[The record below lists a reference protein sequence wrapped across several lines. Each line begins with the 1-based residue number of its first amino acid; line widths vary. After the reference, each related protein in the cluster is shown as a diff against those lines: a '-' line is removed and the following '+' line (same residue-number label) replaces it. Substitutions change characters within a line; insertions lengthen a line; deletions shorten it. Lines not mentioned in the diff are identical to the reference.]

1 MTHLLLEN
9 KESLCVRTFSEL
21 TELWIEKRQRPVGR
35 ADRDNIRRV
44 NILLCECFHTNKIDI
59 AFLDSDV
66 IEDFQRFCINKGY
79 DRKYINQKL
88 VGFIKTLCNW
98 GALRKNAD
106 GLPIVPKW
114 SMSNPIRR

>member
-1 MTHLLLEN
+1 MT
-9 KESLCVRTFSEL
+9 SLFPLKDDVCVRTFSEL
-21 TELWIEKRQRPVGR
+21 AELWIEKRQRPVQR
-35 ADRDNIRRV
+35 ADRDNARQSVRLLAECSP
-44 NILLCECFHTNKIDI
+44 NIEI
-59 AFLDSDV
+59 ATLDTDV
-66 IEDFQRFCINKGY
+66 LEDFQRFCIKKGY